1 MIQTPLVGKV
11 TDMVKLDQFR
21 KLVEDR
27 LRDKALSPAAAS
39 RLAVGNPYAVY
50 EIRKGREPKFE
61 TLRGLCDALGLEFYI
76 GLPRQGDAST
86 APAPP
91 DWTTLSSREASHRG
105 IERCNG
111 WGWGKD
117 VPRPDTLPLPQAVG
131 DKDAFWVT
139 ATGASMAPEGIESGR
154 LCLVSP
160 AAQPEPGD
168 RIWIRDTSGAASI
181 KRLVSIED
189 DGTLHLRNWRYN
201 PAGQPQSFEEKRFPA
216 DIERV
221 HPVVAV
227 FKGKPGSEHFEHV
240 SDPGA
245 PASPQVAAPP
255 ELIAVLGLPEGAS
268 MADAVSTIEGRMKD
282 AGDYSGVTAAITT
295 QMEALRLEL
304 KAEIAD
310 AKFAVY
316 EGLADASALA
326 GDETHPPGARPVAVV
341 ELASVAGGGAT
352 FFSEDVLGR
361 VWFRRAWLDEHDL
374 DAEHCAVVG
383 VMGDAMEP
391 TLMDGAKILIDRMQT
406 DWRTGDI
413 FVIQAPEGLVVKRAG
428 EDANGSA
435 LMLSD
440 NPSSETAAW
449 PDEAKI
455 LGRVVW
461 TARTLVGK

>member
-1 MIQTPLVGKV
+1 
-11 TDMVKLDQFR
+11 MVKLDQFR

-61 TLRGLCDALGLEFYI
+61 TLRGLCAALGLEFYI
-76 GLPRQGDAST
+76 GLPRQSDAST

-91 DWTTLSSREASHRG
+91 DWTILSSREASHRG

-139 ATGASMAPEGIESGR
+139 ATGASMAPEGIESGW

-160 AAQPEPGD
+160 AAQPVPGD

-189 DGTLHLRNWRYN
+189 DGALHLRNWRYN

-227 FKGKPGSEHFEHV
+227 FKGKPGSKHLGHMP
-240 SDPGA
+240 DPQA
-245 PASPQVAAPP
+245 PASTQVAAPP
-255 ELIAVLGLPEGAS
+255 ELIAVLGLTEGAS
-268 MADAVSTIEGRMKD
+268 MADAVSTIEGRLKD
-282 AGDYSGVTAAITT
+282 AGGDSDVAAAITI
-295 QMEALRLEL
+295 QMEALRSEL

-326 GDETHPPGARPVAVV
+326 GDEADPPEARPVAVV
-341 ELASVAGGGAT
+341 ELASVAGNGAT
-352 FFSEDVLGR
+352 FLSEEVSGR

-374 DAEHCAVVG
+374 DAEQCAVIG

-391 TLMDGAKILIDRMQT
+391 TLVDGAKILIDRGQT
-406 DWRTGDI
+406 DWRAGDI
-413 FVIQAPEGLVVKRAG
+413 FVIQAPDGLMVRRAG
-428 EDANGSA
+428 EDANGNA

-440 NPSSETAAW
+440 NPSSETAAL
-449 PDEAKI
+449 PDEAQI
-455 LGRVVW
+455 IGRVVW
-461 TARTLVGK
+461 TARTLVGN

>member
-91 DWTTLSSREASHRG
+91 DWSVLGSGKATHRG

-139 ATGASMAPEGIESGR
+139 ATGASMAPEGIESGW

-160 AAQPEPGD
+160 AVQPMPGD
-168 RIWIRDTSGAASI
+168 RIWIRDTGGAAAI
-181 KRLVSIED
+181 KRLVSIKD
-189 DGTLHLRNWRYN
+189 DGALHLRNWRN
-201 PAGQPQSFEEKRFPA
+201 KSADQTQSFEEKLFPA

-221 HPVVAV
+221 YPVVAV

-240 SDPGA
+240 PDPGA
-245 PASPQVAAPP
+245 PASPTAKVPS

-268 MADAVSTIEGRMKD
+268 MADAVSTIEERLKD
-282 AGDYSGVTAAITT
+282 AGGDSDVAAAMTI
-295 QMEALRLEL
+295 QMEALRSEL

-310 AKFAVY
+310 AKFAVQ

-326 GDETHPPGARPVAVV
+326 GDEADPPGARPVAVV
-341 ELASVAGGGAT
+341 ELASVTGNGAA
-352 FFSEDVLGR
+352 FLSEDVLGR

-374 DAEHCAVVG
+374 DAQHCAVIG
-383 VMGDAMEP
+383 IRGDAMEP
-391 TLMDGAKILIDRMQT
+391 TLVDGAKILIDRTQT
-406 DWRTGDI
+406 DRRTGDV
-413 FVIQAPEGLVVKRAG
+413 FVIQASDGLMVRRAA
-428 EDANGSA
+428 EDANGKA

-449 PDEAKI
+449 PDEAKV

>member
-1 MIQTPLVGKV
+1 MASIRFQ
-11 TDMVKLDQFR
+11 
-21 KLVEDR
+21 
-27 LRDKALSPAAAS
+27 ALIKDALARTQQSLHGA
-39 RLAVGNPYAVY
+39 AVGHGMPRDAIRNVLDGHIPRLDRAE
-50 EIRKGREPKFE
+50 EICR
-61 TLRGLCDALGLEFYI
+61 ALGLEFYI

-91 DWTTLSSREASHRG
+91 DWTILSSREASHRG

-111 WGWGKD
+111 RGWGKD
-117 VPRPDTLPLPQAVG
+117 VPKHELLPLPQAVG

-139 ATGASMAPEGIESGR
+139 ATGASMAPEGIESGW

-160 AAQPEPGD
+160 AVQPVPGD

-189 DGTLHLRNWRYN
+189 DGTLRLRNWRYN

-240 SDPGA
+240 LDPGA

-268 MADAVSTIEGRMKD
+268 MAEAVSAIEERLKD
-282 AGDYSGVTAAITT
+282 AGGDSDVAAAMTI
-295 QMEALRLEL
+295 QMEALRSEL

-326 GDETHPPGARPVAVV
+326 GDETDPPEARPVAVV
-341 ELASVAGGGAT
+341 ELASFAGDGAT
-352 FFSEDVLGR
+352 FLSEEVTGR

-374 DAEHCAVVG
+374 DAEHCAVIG

-391 TLMDGAKILIDRMQT
+391 TLMDGAKILIDRTQT
-406 DWRTGDI
+406 DWRAGTI
-413 FVIQAPEGLVVKRAG
+413 VLIQASDGLVVRRTG
-428 EDANGSA
+428 EDANGKA

-449 PDEAKI
+449 PEEAKI

>member
-1 MIQTPLVGKV
+1 MASIRFQALVK
-11 TDMVKLDQFR
+11 D
-21 KLVEDR
+21 
-27 LRDKALSPAAAS
+27 ALARTQQSLHGA
-39 RLAVGNPYAVY
+39 AVGHGMPRDAIRNVLDGHIPRLDRAE
-50 EIRKGREPKFE
+50 EICR
-61 TLRGLCDALGLEFYI
+61 ALGLEFYI
-76 GLPRQGDAST
+76 GPPRQSRDLSD
-86 APAPP
+86 PARL
-91 DWTTLSSREASHRG
+91 DWTILGSREAPHHG

-139 ATGASMAPEGIESGR
+139 AAGASMAPEAIESGW

-160 AAQPEPGD
+160 AVQPVPGD
-168 RIWIRDTSGAASI
+168 RIWIRDTSGATAI

-189 DGTLHLRNWRYN
+189 DGTLHLRNWRN
-201 PAGQPQSFEEKRFPA
+201 KPAGQPQSFEDKLFPA

-227 FKGKPGSEHFEHV
+227 FKGKPGGKHVEHV
-240 SDPGA
+240 PDPGA

-268 MADAVSTIEGRMKD
+268 MADAVSTIEERLKD
-282 AGDYSGVTAAITT
+282 AGGDSDVAAAITT
-295 QMEALRLEL
+295 QMEALRSEL
-304 KAEIAD
+304 KSEIAD
-310 AKFAVY
+310 AKFAVQ

-326 GDETHPPGARPVAVV
+326 GDETDPPGARPVAVV
-341 ELASVAGGGAT
+341 ELASVASNGAT
-352 FFSEDVLGR
+352 FLSEEVSGR

-374 DAEHCAVVG
+374 DAEHCAVIG
-383 VMGDAMEP
+383 VMGDSMEP
-391 TLMDGAKILIDRMQT
+391 TLVDGAKILIDRRQT
-406 DWRTGDI
+406 DWRAGDI
-413 FVIQAPEGLVVKRAG
+413 LVIQAPNGLTVRRAG
-428 EDANGSA
+428 KDANGKA

-440 NPSSETAAW
+440 NPSSETAAL
-449 PDEAKI
+449 PDEATV

>member
-1 MIQTPLVGKV
+1 MPS
-11 TDMVKLDQFR
+11 
-21 KLVEDR
+21 VEN
-27 LRDKALSPAAAS
+27 LQS
-39 RLAVGNPYAVY
+39 
-50 EIRKGREPKFE
+50 
-61 TLRGLCDALGLEFYI
+61 LCGALGLEFYI
-76 GLPRQGDAST
+76 GLPRQGGDLAN
-86 APAPP
+86 AAP
-91 DWTTLSSREASHRG
+91 DWTVMGTLEAPHRG

-117 VPRPDTLPLPQAVG
+117 VPKHEPLPLPQTVG

-139 ATGASMAPEGIESGR
+139 ATGNSMAPEGIKSGW

-160 AAQPEPGD
+160 AAQPVPGD

-181 KRLVSIED
+181 KRLVSIRD
-189 DGTLHLRNWRYN
+189 DGTLHLRNWRAR
-201 PAGQPQSFEEKRFPA
+201 PAGQPQGFEEKQFPA

-227 FKGKPGSEHFEHV
+227 FRGKPRGEHFEHV
-240 SDPGA
+240 PDPGA
-245 PASPQVAAPP
+245 PASPPAAATP

-268 MADAVSTIEGRMKD
+268 MADAVSTIEMRLKD
-282 AGDYSGVTAAITT
+282 AGGDSDVAAAISA
-295 QMEALRLEL
+295 QMEALRSEL

-326 GDETHPPGARPVAVV
+326 GDETDPPEAQPVAVA

-352 FFSEDVLGR
+352 FLSEEVTGR
-361 VWFRRAWLDEHDL
+361 VWFRRAWLDENGL
-374 DAEHCAVVG
+374 DAEHCAVIG

-391 TLMDGAKILIDRMQT
+391 TLMDGAKILIDRTQT
-406 DWRTGDI
+406 ERRAGDI
-413 FVIQAPEGLVVKRAG
+413 FVIRVPAGLVVRRAG
-428 EDANGSA
+428 EDARGKA

-440 NPSSETAAW
+440 NPSSQTTTW
-449 PDEAKI
+449 PDDAQI

-461 TARTLVGK
+461 TARMLVGK

>member
-1 MIQTPLVGKV
+1 MTRI
-11 TDMVKLDQFR
+11 
-21 KLVEDR
+21 
-27 LRDKALSPAAAS
+27 ALHA
-39 RLAVGNPYAVY
+39 
-50 EIRKGREPKFE
+50 
-61 TLRGLCDALGLEFYI
+61 LCDIVSDRVDAEGLRPLANRLGLDVGAIRGVMECRNLTHDTIEALAGSLGLEFYI
-76 GLPRQGDAST
+76 GPPRPGSNLA
-86 APAPP
+86 APPPP
-91 DWTTLSSREASHRG
+91 DWSVLGSGEAPHRG

-139 ATGASMAPEGIESGR
+139 ATGASMAPEGIESGW

-160 AAQPEPGD
+160 AVQPVPGD

-181 KRLVSIED
+181 KRLVAIGD
-189 DGTLHLRNWRYN
+189 DGTLHLRNWRN
-201 PAGQPQSFEEKRFPA
+201 KSADQPQSFEEKLFPA

-227 FKGKPGSEHFEHV
+227 FKGKPDSEHFERV
-240 SDPGA
+240 PDPAA
-245 PASPQVAAPP
+245 PASTQDAAPP
-255 ELIAVLGLPEGAS
+255 ELIAVLGLTEGAS
-268 MADAVSTIEGRMKD
+268 MADAVSTIEVRLKD
-282 AGDYSGVTAAITT
+282 AGGDSDVAAAITT
-295 QMEALRLEL
+295 QMEALRSEL
-304 KAEIAD
+304 RSEIAD
-310 AKFAVY
+310 AKFAVQ

-326 GDETHPPGARPVAVV
+326 GDETDPPGARPVAVV
-341 ELASVAGGGAT
+341 ELTSVAGNGAT
-352 FFSEDVLGR
+352 FLSEEVTGR

-374 DAEHCAVVG
+374 DAEHCAVIG

-391 TLMDGAKILIDRMQT
+391 TLVDGAKILIDRRQT

-413 FVIQAPEGLVVKRAG
+413 FVIQAPDGVVVRRTG
-428 EDANGSA
+428 EDANGKA

-449 PDEAKI
+449 PEEAKV

-461 TARTLVGK
+461 TARTLVWK

>member
-1 MIQTPLVGKV
+1 MAYSVGKFANMMNRQKFL
-11 TDMVKLDQFR
+11 DMVER
-21 KLVEDR
+21 RLVEKDI
-27 LRDKALSPAAAS
+27 SPAAAS
-39 RLAVGNPYAVY
+39 RIASGHPYLIY
-50 EIRKGREPKFE
+50 KLRKGASPSFE
-61 TLRGLCDALGLEFYI
+61 TVQGLCRALELDFHI
-76 GLPRQGDAST
+76 GPPRQSDASSVAT
-86 APAPP
+86 PP
-91 DWTTLSSREASHRG
+91 DWTILSSREAPHRG

-139 ATGASMAPEGIESGR
+139 ATGASMAPEGIESGW

-160 AAQPEPGD
+160 ATQPVPGD

-181 KRLVSIED
+181 KRLVSVED
-189 DGTLHLRNWRYN
+189 DGTLQLRNWRYN

-240 SDPGA
+240 PDPGA
-245 PASPQVAAPP
+245 PASTQVAAPP

-268 MADAVSTIEGRMKD
+268 MADAVSTIEERLKD
-282 AGDYSGVTAAITT
+282 AGGDSDVAAAMTI
-295 QMEALRLEL
+295 QMEALRSEL

-310 AKFAVY
+310 AKFAVQ

-326 GDETHPPGARPVAVV
+326 GDETDPPEARPVAVV
-341 ELASVAGGGAT
+341 ELASVAGNGAT
-352 FFSEDVLGR
+352 FLSEEVSGR

-374 DAEHCAVVG
+374 DAKHCAVIG
-383 VMGDAMEP
+383 VMGNAMEP
-391 TLMDGAKILIDRMQT
+391 TLVDGAKILIDRRQT
-406 DWRTGDI
+406 DWRAGDV
-413 FVIQAPEGLVVKRAG
+413 FVIQAPDGLMVRRAG
-428 EDANGSA
+428 EDANGNA

-440 NPSSETAAW
+440 NPSLETAAW
-449 PDEAKI
+449 PNEAKI